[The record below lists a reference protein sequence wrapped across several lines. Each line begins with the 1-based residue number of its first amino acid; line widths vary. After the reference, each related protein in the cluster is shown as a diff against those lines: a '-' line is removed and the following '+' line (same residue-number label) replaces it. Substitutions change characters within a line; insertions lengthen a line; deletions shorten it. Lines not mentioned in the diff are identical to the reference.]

1 MGNELVPV
9 VGLHWIYVCFT
20 RYVEQLHMPQR
31 ATKHAKY
38 GVQFRQRRQKIG
50 IYANTSA
57 PRFRSIIRPQA
68 ARVTDTPPS
77 PQSDPQK
84 VCSAPQANRETPRG
98 IIKSCRTNEPP
109 TFPTAATIAVI
120 PLLMPGIRT
129 SIPGFGAKIIPRVM
143 VPGGKTIS
151 KISGLITTLQIME
164 MAQANPLNRVPPMTC
179 TKPLVPPL
187 DQPPQHQW

>member
-1 MGNELVPV
+1 
-9 VGLHWIYVCFT
+9 
-20 RYVEQLHMPQR
+20 MPQR

-84 VCSAPQANRETPRG
+84 VCSAPQANRETSRG
-98 IIKSCRTNEPP
+98 LIKTCRRNEPP
-109 TFPTAATIAVI
+109 TFPTATTIAVI
-120 PLLMPGIRT
+120 PLPMPGIPT
-129 SIPGFGAKIIPRVM
+129 SIPGFRAKLLPRVM
-143 VPGGKTIS
+143 VPGGNTIS
-151 KISGLITTLQIME
+151 KLSGLITTLQIME
-164 MAQANPLNRVPPMTC
+164 MAQANPFDRFPPMTG
-179 TKPLVPPL
+179 TKPLVLPL